1 MFFWVA
7 AYTDFKVGKC
17 GFYKGY
23 EFIGILEAIGMGGEG
38 LAIALRVPPEC
49 HESFEAGILILLDDF
64 RQFIFGV
71 SDTG

>member
-1 MFFWVA
+1 MFFGVA
-7 AYTDFKVGKC
+7 AYTDFKVGEC

-23 EFIGILEAIGMGGEG
+23 KFIGILKAIGMGGEG
-38 LAIALRVPPEC
+38 LAIALGVSSEC

-64 RQFIFGV
+64 GQFIFRV